1 MSNEQTPSEPSRS
14 SSGIEGWS
22 FYPTDAE
29 GLHDAIRGS
38 GDFTSL
44 SEVSR
49 FASAAVRVMLA
60 QAKRIEQ
67 LELRRSELQ
76 RKVGRLENP
85 RQ

>member
-1 MSNEQTPSEPSRS
+1 MSNEKTPSEPSLS

-22 FYPTDAE
+22 FYPTDAK
-29 GLHDAIRGS
+29 GLHDAIRAS

-49 FASAAVRVMLA
+49 FASAAVRLMLA
-60 QAKRIEQ
+60 QHVEIER
-67 LELRRSELQ
+67 LRR
-76 RKVGRLENP
+76 KVERLENP